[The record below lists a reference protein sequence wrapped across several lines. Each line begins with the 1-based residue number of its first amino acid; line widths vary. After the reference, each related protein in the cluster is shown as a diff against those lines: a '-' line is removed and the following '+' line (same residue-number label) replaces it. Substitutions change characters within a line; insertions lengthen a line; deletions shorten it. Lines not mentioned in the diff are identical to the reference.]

1 MRVNF
6 CTVRTRKMIA
16 PWLRLQASTAGG
28 KVVSLVR
35 ELRSHMTP
43 GSGKKKKQKKREKR
57 NYYLTTIRMA
67 NMENSK
73 QY

>member
-6 CTVRTRKMIA
+6 CTVRTRKMIV

-28 KVVSLVR
+28 KVGSLVR

-43 GSGKKKKQKKREKR
+43 GSGKKKKAEEERKEKLLPH
-57 NYYLTTIRMA
+57 NY
-67 NMENSK
+67 
-73 QY
+73 